1 MITAE
6 DLALAQA
13 LLAAGKI
20 DAAGLESALAS
31 LGGENSG
38 KRLREVL
45 VARGLLQSDGA
56 ARYGA
61 TLIPG
66 SIAPPVPAAGGGFDR
81 TMMAS
86 GSGEPPPPPSQP
98 PPPSGRP
105 VRRIGRFEIV
115 DEIARGGMGIVYR
128 AWEPSLNRH
137 VALKI
142 LIAGQSASEDQVQR
156 FLREARAAAG
166 LQHPNIVQV
175 FEVGEDAGSHWF
187 AMELIDGSSLDR
199 VMKQQGAFP
208 PRTALRIARDIAR
221 ALHFAHQKGIV
232 HRDVKPGN
240 ILVASTGKATTAS
253 VSGDARPMRVLLGDF
268 GLARDA
274 SAGGGLTLSGN
285 LLGTP
290 AYMSPEQASGRTK
303 EVDAQSDVFGLG
315 SVLYELLSG
324 KAPFQAASLGDVLSA
339 IISGDPPPLRQAR
352 PGLHRDIE
360 LIVAKAMAREKA
372 RRYAT
377 AGDFA
382 DDLDRYLNGE
392 AIQAEAPSFVDRLK
406 RWARSHAPLAVAC
419 SVAIVAAGAGGG
431 FLWRRTLRQ
440 GSEAREREESRR
452 RELGEK
458 VAAALREAHSLA
470 AAGEFGEAD
479 VRVAAA
485 RALNPLDPSIEST
498 AREVRMSFLKK
509 RVGEVAGKVAPTD
522 EEIATA
528 RSLLKLNADLS
539 ADAEVRRLA
548 RLVEGTCSWSLDTA
562 EDGLEVDVGTAEPGI
577 FWDEETFPPIEAARA
592 AGLCA
597 KVGAAPVAARDI
609 AFGEYHIIISRGG
622 APVRVIPAHFERNTA
637 TMYEHRVLR
646 VGRSNEATHARIEDA
661 LGVLRA
667 GNTILLEGD
676 VFGPVEIHGKP
687 GVLVAA
693 VPGAQPTVSNAAS
706 AGLRAGGSPGVRFRD
721 ITVAGGTGSLCEF
734 TSSPRASLIRCV
746 SRGAGNGIG
755 ISDSPEWHVREC
767 TILAGLACPAVN
779 IAGRPGGL
787 LLRCRV
793 EGGSWG
799 SMMFLTDR
807 IRCVQSVISRGK
819 LAAAYLTGP
828 DCEFSECEIRDCPN
842 WGIIGELRLD
852 RLLVRDCRFVNCGS
866 EPSSS
871 AYPGALVVRSQTST
885 VVHNT
890 FVGSAAFALTFVGG
904 GTVRDNLFATVVDFK
919 PKTGGLMPGA
929 PISLR
934 GDADGPT
941 LAGNLF
947 APSTFAGR
955 VRETM
960 CTTEADFAR
969 EALGM
974 NCPPGTGPPLR
985 RLDPVSAASIGP
997 DGRLAPGSPLLTAAA
1012 DGGPAGARF
1021 DISIGDSLSSVD
1033 WVRRDIARIWARRGE
1048 EALDRGDRSAATG
1061 FLARAMLVAPADP
1074 AVTAL
1079 RDRLE

>member
-66 SIAPPVPAAGGGFDR
+66 SIAPPAPAAGGGFDR
-81 TMMAS
+81 TLMAS
-86 GSGEPPPPPSQP
+86 GAGTPPPPTPEPPPPPP
-98 PPPSGRP
+98 GRP
-105 VRRIGRFEIV
+105 LRRIGRFEIV

-199 VMKQQGAFP
+199 IMKQQGAFP

-303 EVDAQSDVFGLG
+303 DVDAQSDVFGLG

-324 KAPFQAASLGDVLSA
+324 KAPFQAASLGDILSA

-392 AIQAEAPSFVDRLK
+392 AIQAEAPSFVDRVT

-419 SVAIVAAGAGGG
+419 SVAIVAAGTGGG
-431 FLWRRTLRQ
+431 LLWRRALRQ
-440 GSEAREREESRR
+440 GSEAREREASGR
-452 RELGEK
+452 RELNEK
-458 VAAALREAHSLA
+458 VAAALREALSLA

-485 RALNPLDPSIEST
+485 RALNPGDPSIEST
-498 AREVRMSFLKK
+498 AREVRLAFLKK
-509 RVGEVAGKVAPTD
+509 RVGEVAGKIDPSD
-522 EEIATA
+522 EEVATA

-539 ADAEVRRLA
+539 ADPDVRRLA
-548 RLVEGTCSWSLDTA
+548 RLV
-562 EDGLEVDVGTAEPGI
+562 DVG
-577 FWDEETFPPIEAARA
+577 RA
-592 AGLCA
+592 VADLALHQVGQAG
-597 KVGAAPVAARDI
+597 
-609 AFGEYHIIISRGG
+609 
-622 APVRVIPAHFERNTA
+622 
-637 TMYEHRVLR
+637 
-646 VGRSNEATHARIEDA
+646 
-661 LGVLRA
+661 
-667 GNTILLEGD
+667 
-676 VFGPVEIHGKP
+676 
-687 GVLVAA
+687 
-693 VPGAQPTVSNAAS
+693 
-706 AGLRAGGSPGVRFRD
+706 
-721 ITVAGGTGSLCEF
+721 
-734 TSSPRASLIRCV
+734 
-746 SRGAGNGIG
+746 
-755 ISDSPEWHVREC
+755 
-767 TILAGLACPAVN
+767 
-779 IAGRPGGL
+779 
-787 LLRCRV
+787 
-793 EGGSWG
+793 
-799 SMMFLTDR
+799 
-807 IRCVQSVISRGK
+807 
-819 LAAAYLTGP
+819 
-828 DCEFSECEIRDCPN
+828 
-842 WGIIGELRLD
+842 
-852 RLLVRDCRFVNCGS
+852 
-866 EPSSS
+866 
-871 AYPGALVVRSQTST
+871 
-885 VVHNT
+885 
-890 FVGSAAFALTFVGG
+890 
-904 GTVRDNLFATVVDFK
+904 
-919 PKTGGLMPGA
+919 
-929 PISLR
+929 
-934 GDADGPT
+934 
-941 LAGNLF
+941 
-947 APSTFAGR
+947 
-955 VRETM
+955 
-960 CTTEADFAR
+960 
-969 EALGM
+969 
-974 NCPPGTGPPLR
+974 
-985 RLDPVSAASIGP
+985 
-997 DGRLAPGSPLLTAAA
+997 
-1012 DGGPAGARF
+1012 
-1021 DISIGDSLSSVD
+1021 
-1033 WVRRDIARIWARRGE
+1033 
-1048 EALDRGDRSAATG
+1048 
-1061 FLARAMLVAPADP
+1061 
-1074 AVTAL
+1074 
-1079 RDRLE
+1079 